1 MEPISFLLW
10 IVVLALILY
19 LLFWMLGQIPLPQP
33 IRTII
38 LVVVALVV
46 LVYLLQ
52 RSGLL
57 AGL

>member
-1 MEPISFLLW
+1 MEPISFLIW

-19 LLFWMLGQIPLPQP
+19 LLFWILGQIPLPQP